1 MKIILSLFILL
12 SALFSMNDFRNVP
25 HENVKL
31 LQEGKNKKYCPIC
44 GMTLPFFYKTNH
56 SATHKG
62 KNKHYCSIVCMVRD
76 AIENNKTLTDFKA
89 VDANTLQW
97 IDSKDAYFVVGSS
110 KPATMS
116 HISKYAFKN
125 KKDAQK
131 FAKKYGGE
139 IMRFDELFKRV
150 SFFLNKEIEATK
162 KRQKKAATKGKIIY
176 QKFCKQT
183 DIKFHSVADAKT
195 FVEENTL
202 CGNLKGKK
210 LQMVGLYLYNR

>member
-1 MKIILSLFILL
+1 MKIILSALILFT
-12 SALFSMNDFRNVP
+12 ALFSMNDFRSATQN
-25 HENVKL
+25 NVKL
-31 LQEGKNKKYCPIC
+31 LQEGKNKKYCPVC

-62 KNKHYCSIVCMVRD
+62 KNKHYCSIVCMAEDSIV
-76 AIENNKTLTDFKA
+76 NKKKLTDFKA

-97 IDSKDAYFVVGSS
+97 IDSKDAFFVVGSS

-125 KKDAQK
+125 KKDAQE

-139 IMRFDELFKRV
+139 MMRFDELFNRV

-162 KRQKKAATKGKIIY
+162 KRQKKAAIKGKIIY

-183 DIKFHSVADAKT
+183 DIKFYSVADAKT